1 MKASVDTMTY
11 IHKDRKLF
19 GFILIASTALTA
31 STAFADTTLDTFG
44 FVARGSI
51 AQNGTSMGG
60 FSQSNL
66 YTSFQ
71 GETYQASGTSFL
83 SGPTSVLA
91 PASQQGLTDPD
102 GKTVSPVTYILT
114 VPSIDADGKAGTS
127 TYTFDHLG
135 KVLVSPQSNKYS
147 FELYGTS
154 DSGEAA
160 KLTVSG
166 TETTNSL
173 TGPGANSL
181 SFALR
186 TDSVTVTGKA
196 TGLTMESVAQIGE
209 GFTLNY
215 NFSDGG
221 TGFAGS
227 LTLPGVLTDSSVPG
241 SVIIKNSSDPGNGN
255 GTIVFVKDQK
265 YTGGTTINGG
275 ATLQLGNGG
284 TSGSVLGDI
293 VNNGQLVV
301 DRSDTL
307 TYAGT
312 ISGTGSLTKTG
323 TGTLILTGDSTYTGG
338 TTISEGTLQIG
349 DGGTTGSIVGDVV
362 NNATLV
368 FDRAGTYDF
377 PGTITGSGAV
387 IIVGGSTVNFTGAS
401 GYDGEITVSDSD
413 FVLSSGA
420 VSGSAYTI
428 ESGGRIGGSGT
439 IGGLTVASGG
449 TAAPG
454 YSPGTLTVAGNV
466 TFLAGSTYDVDVTAA
481 GAHDLITATGTASIL
496 GGTVAVN
503 ASPGSYNPMTRV
515 TILQANGGVTGTFSD
530 VTSNLAFLT
539 PQLSY
544 DANDVYLTL
553 FRNDISFAS
562 QAETANQRALAGAAD
577 PLGWSNPVYYALA
590 NLATGAAPAAFDSLS
605 GEAYASASGVM
616 LQQSSYLRD
625 AVNARLA
632 QALTPE
638 SAASGPATAALSP
651 ELAPTL
657 WMQGFGAWAN
667 ASGNGNA
674 ASTASTIGGLFGG
687 LDVALDDT
695 WRAGLVAGYSR
706 TTFDVDGRSS
716 SGTSDNYDIGAY
728 AGARYGDLNLKTGIS
743 YTWHDA
749 DMRRAVAFDGYSGVN
764 SAGYDAATT
773 QVFGEAGYTVHM
785 DDMTLEPF
793 AGLAYVHLAT
803 RDLTETGS
811 TSALS
816 VSTQDMDTLFSSIG
830 VRLGS
835 QVTLASGVT
844 ISPSLSLAWQ
854 HAFDDVTPVS
864 TARFASGSQDF
875 AVAGVPLARNSGL
888 IRAGLDY
895 HLGPNAVLSANYSG
909 RFAGG
914 AHDNAVKV
922 GLTVNF

>member
-1 MKASVDTMTY
+1 MKASVGTMTY

-19 GFILIASTALTA
+19 GFILIAGTAFTA
-31 STAFADTTLDTFG
+31 STAFADTTFDTFG
-44 FVARGSI
+44 IVARGSI
-51 AQNGTSMGG
+51 AHNGTSMGG

-83 SGPTSVLA
+83 SGPTSVLV
-91 PASQQGLTDPD
+91 PASKVDLSDPD
-102 GKTVSPVTYILT
+102 GKTVSPVTYVLT
-114 VPSIDADGKAGTS
+114 VASVDADGKVGTT

-135 KVLVSPQSNKYS
+135 SVRITPESNKYT
-147 FELYGTS
+147 FVLYGTS
-154 DSGEAA
+154 DTGEAA

-166 TETTNSL
+166 SETTSSL
-173 TGPGANSL
+173 TGPGSNSL
-181 SFALR
+181 SFAVAS
-186 TDSVTVTGKA
+186 DSVTITGKA
-196 TGLTMESVAQIGE
+196 TGMTLESVQGIGQD
-209 GFTLNY
+209 FTLNY
-215 NFSDGG
+215 NFSDSG
-221 TGFAGS
+221 TGLAGS
-227 LTLPGVLTDSSVPG
+227 LTIPGVLTDSSVPG
-241 SVIIKNSSDPGNGN
+241 SVIIKNSSNPG
-255 GTIVFVKDQK
+255 
-265 YTGGTTINGG
+265 
-275 ATLQLGNGG
+275 
-284 TSGSVLGDI
+284 
-293 VNNGQLVV
+293 
-301 DRSDTL
+301 
-307 TYAGT
+307 
-312 ISGTGSLTKTG
+312 KTG

-632 QALTPE
+632 QALTRE
-638 SAASGPATAALSP
+638 SAAYGPATAALSP
-651 ELAPTL
+651 ELTPTL
-657 WMQGFGAWAN
+657 WMQGFGAWAH

-674 ASTASTIGGLFGG
+674 ASTGSTIGGL
-687 LDVALDDT
+687 
-695 WRAGLVAGYSR
+695 WRS
-706 TTFDVDGRSS
+706 T
-716 SGTSDNYDIGAY
+716 I
-728 AGARYGDLNLKTGIS
+728 AGAPAWWPDTAEPPSMLT
-743 YTWHDA
+743 A
-749 DMRRAVAFDGYSGVN
+749 AAVPARA
-764 SAGYDAATT
+764 TIT
-773 QVFGEAGYTVHM
+773 
-785 DDMTLEPF
+785 
-793 AGLAYVHLAT
+793 
-803 RDLTETGS
+803 
-811 TSALS
+811 TSAPMPARAMAT
-816 VSTQDMDTLFSSIG
+816 ST
-830 VRLGS
+830 
-835 QVTLASGVT
+835 
-844 ISPSLSLAWQ
+844 
-854 HAFDDVTPVS
+854 
-864 TARFASGSQDF
+864 
-875 AVAGVPLARNSGL
+875 
-888 IRAGLDY
+888 
-895 HLGPNAVLSANYSG
+895 
-909 RFAGG
+909 
-914 AHDNAVKV
+914 
-922 GLTVNF
+922 